1 MNEIMVNLREDVTT
15 GSVRL
20 DKSIKKIRTEL
31 ERGVKASHKIAV
43 ELNNIK
49 KNELF
54 TDIGYDD
61 FSSFAERYFGMSKS
75 QASRLTAIAET
86 FLRPEFGGK
95 YEVYNNSQLIEML
108 KANAAQLA
116 RITPDMTVI
125 AIRDL
130 IKSDS
135 MLIEEP
141 IKKHDDSESNN
152 NSENDDSGEMEVLD
166 KDGEP
171 VTDYTTKHFD
181 SYADLLNF
189 LHDNDV
195 ITDITIKYKI

>member
-1 MNEIMVNLREDVTT
+1 MNEIMVNLRKDVTT
-15 GSVRL
+15 GSARL
-20 DKSIKKIRTEL
+20 DKSIKKIRTEF

-43 ELNNIK
+43 ELNRIK
-49 KNELF
+49 KEELF
-54 TDIGYDD
+54 SDIGYDD
-61 FSSFAERYFGMSKS
+61 FSSFAEQYFGMSKS

-86 FLRPEFGGK
+86 FLRPEYDGK

-130 IKSDS
+130 IKSDI
-135 MLIEEP
+135 MLLSEEP
-141 IKKHDDSESNN
+141 IKKHDDSESA
-152 NSENDDSGEMEVLD
+152 ESGEIEVLD
-166 KDGEP
+166 SDGEP

-195 ITDITIKYKI
+195 ITDITITYKI

>member
-31 ERGVKASHKIAV
+31 ERGVKASHKIAL
-43 ELNNIK
+43 ELNKIK
-49 KNELF
+49 KEELF

-61 FSSFAERYFGMSKS
+61 FSSFAERYFGISKS

-86 FLRPEFGGK
+86 FLRPEFDGK

-130 IKSDS
+130 IKSDI
-135 MLIEEP
+135 MLMEEP
-141 IKKHDDSESNN
+141 IKKHDSES
-152 NSENDDSGEMEVLD
+152 DDNTEKIEVLD
-166 KDGEP
+166 KNGEP

-181 SYADLLNF
+181 SYADLINF

-195 ITDITIKYKI
+195 ITDITITYKI

>member
-1 MNEIMVNLREDVTT
+1 MNEIMVNIKEDVTT

-43 ELNNIK
+43 ELNKIK
-49 KNELF
+49 KDELF

-86 FLRPEFGGK
+86 FLRPEFDGK

-130 IKSDS
+130 IKSDI
-135 MLIEEP
+135 MLTEEP
-141 IKKHDDSESNN
+141 IKKHDSDSDNN
-152 NSENDDSGEMEVLD
+152 TEKVENSEVEILD

-195 ITDITIKYKI
+195 ITDITIKFKM

>member
-43 ELNNIK
+43 ELNKIK
-49 KNELF
+49 KDELF

-75 QASRLTAIAET
+75 HASRLTAIAET
-86 FLRPEFGGK
+86 FLRPEFEGK

-130 IKSDS
+130 IKSDI
-135 MLIEEP
+135 MLTEEP
-141 IKKHDDSESNN
+141 IKKHDSES
-152 NSENDDSGEMEVLD
+152 DDSSKMEVLD

-171 VTDYTTKHFD
+171 VTDYTTKHFNC
-181 SYADLLNF
+181 YADLLNF

-195 ITDITIKYKI
+195 ITDITITYKI

>member
-31 ERGVKASHKIAV
+31 ERGVKASHKIAI
-43 ELNNIK
+43 ELNKIK
-49 KNELF
+49 KDELF

-61 FSSFAERYFGMSKS
+61 FSSFSERYFGMSKS

-86 FLRPEFGGK
+86 FLRPEFDGK

-130 IKSDS
+130 IKSDI
-135 MLIEEP
+135 MLSEEP
-141 IKKHDDSESNN
+141 IKKHDSESDDKKHDSEN
-152 NSENDDSGEMEVLD
+152 GEMEVLD
-166 KDGEP
+166 KNGEP

-181 SYADLLNF
+181 SYADLVNF

-195 ITDITIKYKI
+195 ITDITITYKI

>member
-1 MNEIMVNLREDVTT
+1 MVNLREDVTT

-43 ELNNIK
+43 ELNKIK
-49 KNELF
+49 KDELF

-61 FSSFAERYFGMSKS
+61 FSSFAERYFGISKS

-86 FLRPEFGGK
+86 FLRPEFDGK

-130 IKSDS
+130 IKSDI
-135 MLIEEP
+135 MLSEEP
-141 IKKHDDSESNN
+141 IKKQDSESEDNTE
-152 NSENDDSGEMEVLD
+152 SDDNTEKVEVLD

-171 VTDYTTKHFD
+171 VSDYTTKHFD

-195 ITDITIKYKI
+195 ISDITIKFKI

>member
-43 ELNNIK
+43 ELNRIK
-49 KNELF
+49 KDELF

-61 FSSFAERYFGMSKS
+61 FSTFAEHYFGISKS
-75 QASRLTAIAET
+75 HASRLTAIAET
-86 FLRPEFGGK
+86 FLRPEYDGK

-116 RITPDMTVI
+116 RINPDMSVI

-130 IKSDS
+130 IKSDI
-135 MLIEEP
+135 MLSEEP
-141 IKKHDDSESNN
+141 IKKHDDSENDN
-152 NSENDDSGEMEVLD
+152 NSENNDSGEIEVLD
-166 KDGEP
+166 SDGEP

-181 SYADLLNF
+181 NYADLLNF

-195 ITDITIKYKI
+195 IHDITITYR